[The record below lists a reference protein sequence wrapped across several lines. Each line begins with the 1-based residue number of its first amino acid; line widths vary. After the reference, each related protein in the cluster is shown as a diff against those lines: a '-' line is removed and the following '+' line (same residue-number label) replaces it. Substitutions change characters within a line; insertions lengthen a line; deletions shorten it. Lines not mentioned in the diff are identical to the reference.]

1 MNRSRVLSIVF
12 VVLSFA
18 MGGLVLRH
26 FQGPVMVPALAQA
39 PPPSAGPMG
48 MRPARPADRKA
59 AIAAI
64 GAQLAAFNKGDY
76 AKAIQYQSATLR
88 QSFASPEAFQRMM
101 EMGYPEFI
109 HSKSVRYGTASAD
122 ANGMRVFIPVVVTG
136 QDGVVVRAAYLMVR
150 EGKAYRVQGVLGG
163 VKPGLPIEPDHA
175 ASA

>member
-18 MGGLVLRH
+18 AGGLVLRH
-26 FQGPVMVPALAQA
+26 FQGPAVVPALAQA
-39 PPPSAGPMG
+39 PDPSARPMA

-76 AKAIQYQSATLR
+76 AKAIGYQSATLK
-88 QSFASPEAFQRMM
+88 QSFASPDAFRQMM
-101 EMGYPEFI
+101 ERGYPEFV
-109 HSKSVRYGTASAD
+109 HSRSVRYGTASAD
-122 ANGMRVFIPVVVTG
+122 TNGMRVFIPVVVIG
-136 QDGVVVRAAYLMVR
+136 QDGVVVRATYLMVR

-163 VKPGLPIEPDHA
+163 VRPGLPIAPDHA

>member
-1 MNRSRVLSIVF
+1 MNRSRLLSIVF
-12 VVLSFA
+12 VMLSFA
-18 MGGLVLRH
+18 AGGLVLRH
-26 FQGPVMVPALAQA
+26 FQGPAMAPALAQA
-39 PPPSAGPMG
+39 PDRPAGPMG

-76 AKAIQYQSATLR
+76 AKAIQYQSMALR
-88 QSFASPEAFQRMM
+88 GSFASPETFQRMM
-101 EMGYPEFI
+101 ETRYPEFV

-122 ANGMRVFIPVVVTG
+122 ANGLRVFIPVIVTG

-150 EGKAYRVQGVLGG
+150 EGKGYRVEGVLGG
-163 VKPGLPIEPDHA
+163 AAPGLPIAPGHA